1 MNERARIPRE
11 APRADRV
18 ITRSDGYHS
27 ALASASRRKVLDA
40 LSAAEAPLDVRAI
53 ADELGLHVTTARFHL
68 DQLAAAGLVERRVE
82 PAERRGR
89 PRLLYAPT
97 SSDHEGDAR
106 DQLIQVLSAALA
118 LDADADADASD
129 AGRRWGHMITAPD
142 VVEPVPRLVEV
153 FERLGFAPEPDDDT
167 ATIRLRGCPF
177 RTAARSHP
185 QVICAVHRGLIDQLL
200 DGSGSEA
207 RLIPFVEPELCL
219 VALNGLPMAT
229 ARV

>member
-1 MNERARIPRE
+1 MIHH
-11 APRADRV
+11 
-18 ITRSDGYHS
+18 SDEYHS

-40 LSAAEAPLDVRAI
+40 LRTAAESLDASTI
-53 ADELGLHVTTARFHL
+53 ADELGFHVTTARFHL
-68 DQLAAAGLVERRVE
+68 DQLVAAGLVERRIE
-82 PAERRGR
+82 PTQRRGR

-97 SSDHEGDAR
+97 GSDHEGDAR

-118 LDADADADASD
+118 LDDGADANASNS
-129 AGRRWGHMITAPD
+129 GRRWGQMITAPE
-142 VVEPVPRLVEV
+142 VVDPVPRLVEV
-153 FERLGFAPEPDDDT
+153 FERLGFVPEADENT
-167 ATIRLRGCPF
+167 ATIRLRACPF

-219 VALNGLPMAT
+219 VALNRLPMA
-229 ARV
+229 AASV